1 MGNTIHT
8 PKTIYSNGLVLEFYV
23 KNKEIH
29 YKLSKW
35 VDLGSNLAVIE
46 TKKLGEQNPNDIIKE
61 AQRLVG
67 DGIRQ

>member
-1 MGNTIHT
+1 MGNVHT

-35 VDLGSNLAVIE
+35 VDAGSNLSLIE
-46 TKKLGEQNPNDIIKE
+46 SKKLGDQKPDDIIKS
-61 AQRLVG
+61 AQQKFG
-67 DGIRQ
+67 DGIKN